1 MILMKFY
8 LSGLGNMYHD
18 LTHISEAII
27 EADKLG
33 FSGALMPDHYMW
45 GARGGMHM
53 MKNPYSTLE
62 TWTTLTYLAAKTE
75 QISLGTLVTPIPFRP
90 PGILA
95 KMLSTLDV
103 LSEGRAVLGV
113 GAGWSKVEFDGYSI
127 WNGPGVRVSKTQE
140 GLDLMIKLW
149 TEDKVTFKGKY
160 YEAEAAVLEPKP
172 VQKPYP
178 KLLFGGTGKR
188 MLRMAGKYGD
198 ICYIPMWGGNP
209 EENWKIVLNAAE
221 KAGRRDKLAIMMG
234 DMGAMRSKNSEG
246 HIASIEAAVEK
257 GAEYYMVAFQRG
269 EGYIDSMKKFASEVM
284 VSFP

>member
-1 MILMKFY
+1 MKFY

-75 QISLGTLVTPIPFRP
+75 HISLGTLVTPIPFRP

-103 LSEGRAVLGV
+103 LSEGRAILGV

-140 GLDLMIKLW
+140 GLDLIIKLW

-160 YEAEAAVLEPKP
+160 YEAEGAVLEPKP

-198 ICYIPMWGGNP
+198 ICYIPMWGGNS